1 MSDLKPVMV
10 RLPPE
15 VYEQLRAS
23 AFDLAMP
30 PAVLARVL
38 IKRQLDMQDES
49 EKLEKRPPVPL
60 ASSRPRQRSG
70 RSKQR
75 QNKKRGKNKKRGS

>member
-1 MSDLKPVMV
+1 MSELKPVMV

-15 VYEQLRAS
+15 VYEKLRAS

-38 IKRQLDMQDES
+38 IKKQLEVWDDPE
-49 EKLEKRPPVPL
+49 EFEEPTPP
-60 ASSRPRQRSG
+60 ASPSPSSSSRQRSG
-70 RSKQR
+70 RSKR
-75 QNKKRGKNKKRGS
+75 RKNKKRGR

>member
-1 MSDLKPVMV
+1 MSNLVTNYYHVGMSELKPVMV

-15 VYEQLRAS
+15 VYEKLRAS

-38 IKRQLDMQDES
+38 IKQQLDIQGES
-49 EKLEKRPPVPL
+49 QEFKERPLPTE
-60 ASSRPRQRSG
+60 G
-70 RSKQR
+70 RRNQGR
-75 QNKKRGKNKKRGS
+75 RRGAR